1 MQCGGLVCD
10 SPGVSGTAHN
20 DRTYSHS
27 MTQLNVFAFLQ
38 QNGQLFTL
46 RGLNKELLIASVR
59 MRFHHQIR
67 VTFSCKISLQNKQ
80 QTTFSFRAFRI
91 STESTGEHS
100 VITLRNDSSVETGG
114 RTRWKQCHPQSPSGM
129 ARTLGFAPKGTE
141 LLECKPPSRQR
152 AKEPRAAPERPAAC
166 RRGACRSPGP
176 RPGEKR

>member
-46 RGLNKELLIASVR
+46 RGLNKELLIASVQ

-114 RTRWKQCHPQSPSGM
+114 RTRWKQRHPVTFWHG
-129 ARTLGFAPKGTE
+129 TDLGICTEGDGAPGVQTSFSAKSKGAE
-141 LLECKPPSRQR
+141 GSS
-152 AKEPRAAPERPAAC
+152 RAAGSMQER
-166 RRGACRSPGP
+166 GMQKP
-176 RPGEKR
+176 RPTAG